1 MSRSAED
8 RQALD
13 EAIIAVDAAIN
24 TLVLARI
31 TLERRLQ
38 DKPPAP
44 VTPPAGCQHEDTF
57 PINTNG
63 ASVLMCNTCG
73 AQLEG

>member
-1 MSRSAED
+1 MSRSEED
-8 RQALD
+8 RKALD
-13 EAIIAVDAAIN
+13 EAIIAIDASIN

-38 DKPPAP
+38 DKPPLYQ
-44 VTPPAGCQHEDTF
+44 TTGECTHDDTF

-63 ASVLMCNTCG
+63 AAVLMCNGCG
-73 AQLEG
+73 EQLEG